1 MTAHT
6 LRPTPGAT
14 PTERDPR
21 WSAVVARDAAA
32 DGSFHYSVR
41 TTGVYCRPSC
51 AARLARP
58 EHVRFHETTA
68 DAEAAGFRPCKRCR
82 PGARAGVRG
91 EAIRFAIGESPL
103 GLVLVAASLI
113 GISAVLLGD
122 ARDALRG
129 DLQRRFPGA
138 TLTEGDEAHRALS
151 ERVIAFIASPA
162 RALDVPLD
170 LRGTEFQRTVW
181 RALREIPRG
190 STATYAEVAR
200 RIGMPRSAR
209 AVARACAAN
218 ALAVLVPCHRVVRG
232 DGSLAGYRWGVERK
246 RALLAKEIAE

>member
-6 LRPTPGAT
+6 LPRAAGEA
-14 PTERDPR
+14 PTELDPR

-32 DGSFHYSVR
+32 DGSFYYSVR

-58 EHVRFHETTA
+58 EHVRFHETRE
-68 DAEAAGFRPCKRCR
+68 DAEAAGFRACKRCR
-82 PGARAGVRG
+82 PGASAGVG
-91 EAIRFAIGESPL
+91 AEALRFTIGESPL

-122 ARDALRG
+122 ARDALRD
-129 DLQRRFPGA
+129 DLHRRFPGA
-138 TLTEGDEAHRALS
+138 TLTEGDETHRALTES
-151 ERVIAFIASPA
+151 VIAFIASPA

-190 STATYAEVAR
+190 STTTYAEVAR

-209 AVARACAAN
+209 AVAQACAAN
-218 ALAVLVPCHRVVRG
+218 ALAVLVPCHRVVRS
-232 DGSLAGYRWGVERK
+232 DGSLSGYRWGVERK